1 LLWEEERMGAPGRV
15 AVAVWVP
22 AMRLRPGRGD
32 LGSDEDD
39 QLQGGYDLQL
49 GFGTQILFLF
59 SGVAIDLAT

>member
-1 LLWEEERMGAPGRV
+1 MGAPGRV

-49 GFGTQILFLF
+49 GFGTQILFCF
-59 SGVAIDLAT
+59 LA